1 MTDSAIFA
9 FTQPEEN
16 NGYLLWQVSMRWQ
29 LLMNQR
35 LRGVG
40 ITLTQFSLLAG
51 LYWLDQQGEVVTQQR
66 LADYAN
72 TDTMMTS
79 KVLQTLAGKGLLQ
92 RLDNP
97 QDGRARQLRLTPAG
111 ETLLGQA
118 NTLVEQVDAIF
129 FNSIQPEATNRGS
142 VPGLSMA
149 CRRLNNWNSGRLYSS
164 RGKLFGGL

>member
-1 MTDSAIFA
+1 MNDSSIFA

-29 LLMNQR
+29 LRMNQG

-72 TDTMMTS
+72 TDKMMTS
-79 KVLQTLAGKGLLQ
+79 KVIQTLESKGLLL

-97 QDGRARQLRLTPAG
+97 QDGRARQLQLTTAG
-111 ETLLGQA
+111 KTLLGQA
-118 NTLVEQVDAIF
+118 NTLVEQVDAAF
-129 FNSIQPEATNRGS
+129 FGSIQPEADVFNRLMQQLATI
-142 VPGLSMA
+142 P
-149 CRRLNNWNSGRLYSS
+149 R
-164 RGKLFGGL
+164 